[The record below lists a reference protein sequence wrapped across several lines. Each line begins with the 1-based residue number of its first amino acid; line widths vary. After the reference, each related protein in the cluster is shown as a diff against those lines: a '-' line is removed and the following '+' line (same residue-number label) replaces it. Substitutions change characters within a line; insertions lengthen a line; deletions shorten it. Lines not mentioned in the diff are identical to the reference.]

1 MEVHQHVLLERGLAV
16 VDADRVVVSVQ
27 AVNQRLDRGLIQVTQ
42 VRCAL
47 AGLLAEHQRLRVNQ
61 PECIDHDF
69 ALDGL
74 DGIDDDGDGSWGK
87 LLEALLGVD
96 VDAGQPAAETRV
108 RVVPSNDGFGPMW
121 RIVISIPAPEHGK
134 DVTKLRC
141 LPSCL
146 SQHLH
151 HLHLEHRV
159 DGLDTDAG
167 TTLWHGKHVHD
178 TDSEI
183 VDELS
188 QHQSHDFHW
197 YTCPAMSQ
205 HLEEGEGGNV
215 DGLGVIDQGGVVL
228 AEEAVCQ
235 QPNHERDRM
244 EGDLKGSL
252 GRHTDPG

>member
-1 MEVHQHVLLERGLAV
+1 M
-16 VDADRVVVSVQ
+16 SVQ

-61 PECIDHDF
+61 PECIDDDF

-108 RVVPSNDGFGPMW
+108 GVVPSNDGLGPMCK
-121 RIVISIPAPEHGK
+121 IVISIPAPKQGK

-151 HLHLEHRV
+151 HLHLEYRV
-159 DGLDTDAG
+159 DGLDTDAS
-167 TTLWHGKHVHD
+167 TTLWHGKHVND
-178 TDSEI
+178 TDSEV
-183 VDELS
+183 VDKLS
-188 QHQSHDFHW
+188 QHQSHDFHR

-205 HLEEGEGGNV
+205 HLEEGKGGNV
-215 DGLGVIDQGGVVL
+215 DGLGVIDQGRVVL
-228 AEEAVCQ
+228 V
-235 QPNHERDRM
+235 ERSSVSSLIAS
-244 EGDLKGSL
+244 EIAWNGYLKGSL
-252 GRHTDPG
+252 GRHTEPG